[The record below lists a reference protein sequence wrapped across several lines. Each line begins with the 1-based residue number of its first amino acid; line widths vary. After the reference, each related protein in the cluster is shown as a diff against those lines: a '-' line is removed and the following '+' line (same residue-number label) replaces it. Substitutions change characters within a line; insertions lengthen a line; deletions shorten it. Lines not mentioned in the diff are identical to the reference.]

1 MTLMRTALSTIAAL
15 LLALA
20 FAGQSVAAKRVALV
34 IGNAAYEHASRLAN
48 PLNDAADIGA
58 ALGRLGFA
66 VTRLDNA
73 GYDAMRRGL
82 KAFTRAA
89 ATSEIAVV
97 FYAGHGIEVDGR
109 NFLIPVDARLASDQD
124 VEYEAVPLDLVSRSV
139 DRASELRLIVLDAC
153 RDNPF
158 AKQMTR
164 SGATR
169 SIGRGLA
176 RIEPAGET
184 LVAYAAKGG
193 SVAADGEGRNSP
205 YSTALLAHLERPGLE
220 VGLMFRKVR
229 DAVLR
234 STGGRQEPFVYG
246 SLSSKGAYLGT
257 RPKPLAPQAKPTVR
271 PKGSAPNRLSAERV
285 AAEAYKAAE
294 RLNTAEAFE
303 AVIER
308 FPKSVYAKL
317 AHGHIA
323 KLKSTAAAQ
332 PGKENQS
339 AGLAPKPAPA
349 KPVAPADTKAAEA
362 ALNLTSADRSLIQWG
377 LSAAGFDPGPADG
390 AFGPRTRAALRAW
403 QEKNGAAATGH
414 LTLVAAN
421 ALKAAG
427 EKASRAALRPGRTF
441 RDCAVCPVMVV
452 LPAGSFT
459 MGSPTHEK
467 GRRDDEGPQ
476 RRVTIRR
483 PFAVGKYEVTF
494 AEWDACLSAGGCNYR
509 AADNDWGRGRRPV
522 FGVSWEDAKQYVGW
536 LSRRTGKRY
545 RLLSEAEWEYAA
557 RAGTR
562 TRYHWGD
569 DIGRDRAHCKGC
581 GSRWDYERTAPV
593 GSFAANGFGLHD
605 MHGNVREWVEDC
617 WHDNYRG
624 APSDGRAWIAG
635 GDCGQRVYRSG
646 SYYMDPEI
654 IRAAYRNQYPA
665 NDRWLI
671 VGFRVARTLTP

>member
-1 MTLMRTALSTIAAL
+1 MNARRLTILVCAAGL
-15 LLALA
+15 LLTLA
-20 FAGQSVAAKRVALV
+20 GPAQAAKRVALV
-34 IGNAAYEHASRLAN
+34 IGNAEYRHASRLAN

-58 ALGRLGFA
+58 ALGRLGFEVA
-66 VTRLDNA
+66 RLDNA

-82 KAFTRAA
+82 RAFTRAA

-139 DRASELRLIVLDAC
+139 DRASEFRLIVLDAC

-158 AKQMTR
+158 AKAITR

-176 RIEPAGET
+176 RVEPAGET
-184 LVAYAAKGG
+184 LVAYAARGG

-205 YSTALLAHLERPGLE
+205 YSTALLAHLEEPGLE

-246 SLSSKGAYLGT
+246 SLSSEGVWLGP
-257 RPKPLAPQAKPTVR
+257 RPGPSAPAAKPAR
-271 PKGSAPNRLSAERV
+271 PGGGSGRLNAERV

-294 RLNTAEAFE
+294 RLNTVEAFE
-303 AVIER
+303 AVARR
-308 FPKSVYAKL
+308 FPGTVYADL
-317 AHGHIA
+317 ARGHVR
-323 KLKSTAAAQ
+323 KLKGGGAQAAL
-332 PGKENQS
+332 P
-339 AGLAPKPAPA
+339 PKPAPA
-349 KPVAPADTKAAEA
+349 PVPAKPASPADPAAAEA
-362 ALNLTSADRSLIQWG
+362 ALGLTVADRSLIQWG

-390 AFGPRTRAALRAW
+390 AIGPATRAALRAW
-403 QEKNGAAATGH
+403 QAKTSRKATGY
-414 LTLVAAN
+414 LTLASAG

-427 EKASRAALRPGRTF
+427 EKASRAAGRPGKTF
-441 RDCAVCPVMVV
+441 RDCPQCPVMVS
-452 LPAGSFT
+452 LPTGSFT
-459 MGSPTHEK
+459 MGSPAHEE

-476 RRVTIRR
+476 HRVTIRR
-483 PFAVGKYEVTF
+483 AFAVGKYEVTF
-494 AEWDACLSAGGCNYR
+494 AEWDACVAASVCSYR
-509 AADNDWGRGRRPV
+509 PSDEGWGRGHRPV
-522 FGVSWEDAKQYVGW
+522 INVSWHDAKEYVGW

-562 TRYHWGD
+562 TRYHWGNSV
-569 DIGRDRAHCKGC
+569 GRNRANCDRC
-581 GSRWDYERTAPV
+581 GSRWDNDRTAPV
-593 GSFAANGFGLHD
+593 GSFGANRFGLHD
-605 MHGNVREWVEDC
+605 MHGNVAEWVEDC

-624 APSDGRAWIAG
+624 APSDGRARTSG
-635 GDCGQRVYRSG
+635 GNNCLRVERSG
-646 SYYMDPEI
+646 SWYNSPKVLRSAFRFGDWTGK
-654 IRAAYRNQYPA
+654 RNSG
-665 NDRWLI
+665 